1 MRNMVKTMKQHSN
14 MSKISREQINQ
25 LKEMIVVHIIS
36 NVYRGFDKYLELWLD
51 FEGVYQD
58 DFDKYLRMSEMYS
71 GYSYRGSVNIREIYL
86 DLGLNKAMTT
96 KEFVPMFDTLWIN
109 CALSIIKEKLNERAN
124 EELAY

>member
-1 MRNMVKTMKQHSN
+1 MVKTMKQHSN

-25 LKEMIVVHIIS
+25 LKEMIVVHINS